1 MQCPMGRIVGAWSCV
16 QVFAKKFDASFAST
30 PHIFIFEASF
40 CEFLFYHTKFAISL
54 HVLSLF
60 SFLYNIYGHISS
72 NNAKEC
78 GINTN
83 FIFACENFSFRVFF
97 SNFSPIP
104 NLKVQNKNY
113 KIINWIVLIWSRNW
127 FYLIKLYCICCRSK
141 NVRKWRGGSIHGSNA
156 IFTDHYIW
164 IHLHTNF

>member
-1 MQCPMGRIVGAWSCV
+1 MSIIIITTQFPSWKYLYCLGRVIYIYIYIINIIMQCPMGRIVGAWSCV

-60 SFLYNIYGHISS
+60 SFLYKIYGHISS

-97 SNFSPIP
+97 SNFPRF
-104 NLKVQNKNY
+104 QTWRY
-113 KIINWIVLIWSRNW
+113 KTKTTKSLTELFWYGLEIDFIL
-127 FYLIKLYCICCRSK
+127 
-141 NVRKWRGGSIHGSNA
+141 
-156 IFTDHYIW
+156 
-164 IHLHTNF
+164 